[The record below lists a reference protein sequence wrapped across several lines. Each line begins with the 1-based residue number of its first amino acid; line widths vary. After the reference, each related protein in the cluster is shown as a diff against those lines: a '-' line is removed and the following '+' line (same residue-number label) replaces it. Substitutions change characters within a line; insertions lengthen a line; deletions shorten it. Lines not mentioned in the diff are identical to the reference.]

1 MSKHLTTIS
10 YVGSLFN
17 LDNFYS
23 VGWDPAGLTFQG
35 KFNKKLIQSILDF
48 NPVVSRSQHILTL
61 SLPEADFVFTV

>member
-10 YVGSLFN
+10 FVGFLFN

-23 VGWDPAGLTFQG
+23 VGWNSVGLTFQG
-35 KFNKKLIQSILDF
+35 NFNKELIQSILDF
-48 NPVVSRSQHILTL
+48 NPVVSRSPRILTL